1 MHTLISKL
9 KVCRSFAC
17 MYSQSKNE
25 IEEDLANETETS
37 TSSRMK
43 HKSVNKVT
51 HTHRQTLVFTIPE
64 NGTTE
69 DIDTNTTED
78 TTTEYINTDIS
89 TIEDVITDAFL
100 GKIVFLTSLC

>member
-43 HKSVNKVT
+43 HKNVNKVT

-69 DIDTNTTED
+69 NIDTNTTD
-78 TTTEYINTDIS
+78 NTTTKYTDIS

-100 GKIVFLTSLC
+100 GKIVFLT

>member
-51 HTHRQTLVFTIPE
+51 HSYRQTLVFTIPE
-64 NGTTE
+64 NGTAE
-69 DIDTNTTED
+69 DIYTNTTED
-78 TTTEYINTDIS
+78 TTTEYTDIS

-100 GKIVFLTSLC
+100 GKIVFLT